1 MQLVSRNVA
10 VAVAVDRATERPDAG
25 YLPRTTLLDSG
36 RASAVLGGGL
46 RSSAIPDDVA
56 GGHDRDAPPAF
67 RSLMGT

>member
-10 VAVAVDRATERPDAG
+10 VAVAVDRATDAG

-56 GGHDRDAPPAF
+56 GGHDRDAPPEF